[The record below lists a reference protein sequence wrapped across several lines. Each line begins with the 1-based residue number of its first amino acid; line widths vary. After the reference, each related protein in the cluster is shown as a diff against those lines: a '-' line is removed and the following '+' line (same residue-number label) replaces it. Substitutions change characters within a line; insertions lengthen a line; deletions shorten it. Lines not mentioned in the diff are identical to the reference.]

1 MEITFNKVC
10 YKNKT
15 TQKYILKDITLN
27 IKEGINVFIGPSG
40 SGQTTVLKLIETM
53 IFPSS
58 GTIKIND
65 NISENKNKSL
75 DKLREEIGIV
85 YQNPEDSFF
94 TNTVEEEITFAL
106 NNYNHQKKE
115 EKIKE
120 VLKLV
125 GLNNTYLKRNPFEL
139 SKSEQTLLSLATSL
153 AFDPKILILDN
164 PFQNLDVSTKE
175 NLIKLLKTLK
185 YHHKKTIIIADND
198 TDSLLKLAD
207 KVFLLSKGKLIK
219 EGDKKEILEDI
230 ELLKKYDINIPKT
243 VNFTH
248 LVKEKT
254 NINIGVREEI
264 NDLIKDVYRHVKW
277 NVYRKILQ

>member
-27 IKEGINVFIGPSG
+27 IKDGINVFIGPSG

-115 EKIKE
+115 EKTKE

-139 SKSEQTLLSLATSL
+139 SKSEQTLLSLAVSL

-254 NINIGVREEI
+254 NINIGIREEI
-264 NDLIKDVYRHVKW
+264 NDLIKDVYRHVK
-277 NVYRKILQ
+277 